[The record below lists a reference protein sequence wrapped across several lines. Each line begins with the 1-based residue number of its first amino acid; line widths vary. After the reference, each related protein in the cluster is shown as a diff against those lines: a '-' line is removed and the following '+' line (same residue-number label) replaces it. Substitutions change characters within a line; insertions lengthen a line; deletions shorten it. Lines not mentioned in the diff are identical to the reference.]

1 MSISEIF
8 MEYNSQKERLVMPE
22 YGRNVQKL
30 AKHAREITDKTER
43 QAYAEEIIDLMYIM
57 NPQSRNVDE
66 YRVKLWKH
74 FFKIA
79 GYDLD
84 VTPTEGEKPTPEDD
98 YRHPD
103 KLPYPSG
110 SPRYRHYGSHV
121 QRLIKR
127 AKNMEAGPVRDGF
140 AVTIASY
147 MKLAYKAWNKEHYVS
162 NEVIVNDLNSL
173 SGGVLKVG
181 KEVNLD
187 TLAVQAAMP
196 GGGGG
201 GNGKKRH
208 SQSNRSD
215 KGRRQNNR
223 RRRK

>member
-1 MSISEIF
+1 
-8 MEYNSQKERLVMPE
+8 MEYNSQKEHLIMPE

-30 AKHAREITDKTER
+30 AKHTRDIQDKAER
-43 QAYAEEIIDLMYIM
+43 QAYAEEIIDLMYLM

-84 VTPTEGEKPTPEDD
+84 VMPTEGEKPTPEDD
-98 YRHPD
+98 ARHPE
-103 KLPYPSG
+103 KLPYPAS
-110 SPRYRHYGSHV
+110 SPGYRHYGSLV
-121 QRLIKR
+121 RSLIAR
-127 AKNMEAGPVRDGF
+127 AKKMEEGPVRDGF

-162 NEVIVNDLNSL
+162 NEVIINDLQSL
-173 SGGVLKVG
+173 SGGVLKVR
-181 KEVNLD
+181 KDENLD
-187 TLAVQAAMP
+187 TLAVQGSVP
-196 GGGGG
+196 GGGG
-201 GNGKKRH
+201 NSKKRQSH
-208 SQSNRSD
+208 SSRAD
-215 KGRRQNNR
+215 KNRRQSNR

>member
-1 MSISEIF
+1 
-8 MEYNSQKERLVMPE
+8 
-22 YGRNVQKL
+22 
-30 AKHAREITDKTER
+30 
-43 QAYAEEIIDLMYIM
+43 
-57 NPQSRNVDE
+57 
-66 YRVKLWKH
+66 
-74 FFKIA
+74 
-79 GYDLD
+79 
-84 VTPTEGEKPTPEDD
+84 
-98 YRHPD
+98 
-103 KLPYPSG
+103 
-110 SPRYRHYGSHV
+110 
-121 QRLIKR
+121 
-127 AKNMEAGPVRDGF
+127 MEAGPVRDGF

-147 MKLAYKAWNKEHYVS
+147 MKLGYKAWNKEHYVS
-162 NEVIVNDLNSL
+162 NEVIVNDLSSL

-201 GNGKKRH
+201 GNGKKRQ